1 MILSGNTF
9 KLQRMKRILIVD
21 DNLEATE
28 ILSRHLK
35 KLGYDSEIAYCGA
48 EAMSQLQEAKYD
60 MVISDVRMPNGSGI
74 DLLREIK
81 RNVNHIP
88 IILTSADTSGAKA
101 QANALGADGFIAKPI
116 DEEQLAE
123 VIASVIGNAI
133 LSFDPLPPSQAQ
145 KNLSQ
150 NGVEL

>member
-1 MILSGNTF
+1 MILSGNTI

-35 KLGYDSEIAYCGA
+35 KFGYESEIAYCGA

-101 QANALGADGFIAKPI
+101 QAKALGADGFIAKPI

-123 VIASVIGNAI
+123 VIAHVIGNAI
-133 LSFDPLPPSQAQ
+133 LSFEPVPPNPAQ